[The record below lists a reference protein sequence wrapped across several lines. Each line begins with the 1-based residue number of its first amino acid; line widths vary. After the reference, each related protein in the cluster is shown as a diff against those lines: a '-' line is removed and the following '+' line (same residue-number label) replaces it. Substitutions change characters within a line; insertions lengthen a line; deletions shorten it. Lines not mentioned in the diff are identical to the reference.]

1 MRPMR
6 SAQALRGSNLFLAF
20 LGGLVALGPLSIDA
34 YMPVMPDM
42 ALHFN
47 VDMVAVNLTI
57 TAYVFGG
64 ALGQFFAGALSDH
77 IGRRPLGLIGLL
89 IFAAASLAV
98 AVAARIEQV
107 WTLRALQALGAGTA
121 SVICI
126 AQLRDIYRP
135 EEVGRK
141 IANVTLVMLVA
152 PMAAPMI
159 GAALAQLGWAS
170 VFHFLTIYGFLYLL
184 IYFFYVPE
192 TGVSERR
199 AVTLGS
205 LMNSYGAVLRHRVG
219 GRRIAQRVMLFSACG
234 AGIFMSYLTNAAYIY
249 MEHFQLSAFQFAAA
263 FGAGGLAI
271 IVGNRSAVR
280 LMGKFP
286 PARILRAANA
296 LHLGAILAALAG
308 ALLFPNSLSV
318 AISALLAIVG
328 VGGAIAPSASGYF
341 IGLFE
346 QDVGSAA
353 SLSATFVF
361 MVGAAF
367 GALAALLSGGGLAP
381 IFLVM
386 LAAGLLARWALP
398 RHAPSVADPPCPARP
413 QRRA

>member
-1 MRPMR
+1 MR
-6 SAQALRGSNLFLAF
+6 SAQALRGSNLFLVF

-42 ALHFN
+42 AAYFK

-57 TAYVFGG
+57 TAYIFGG

-77 IGRRPLGLIGLL
+77 LGRRPLGLVGLL
-89 IFAAASLAV
+89 IFTAASLAV
-98 AVAARIEQV
+98 TFAIRIEQV
-107 WTLRALQALGAGTA
+107 WALRVLQALGAGTA

-126 AQLRDIYRP
+126 AQVRDLYRP
-135 EEVGRK
+135 EEVARK

-159 GAALAQLGWAS
+159 GATLAQLGWAS
-170 VFHFLTIYGFLYLL
+170 VFHFLALYGFLYLL

-192 TGVSERR
+192 TGAGERR
-199 AVTLGS
+199 AVTLRS
-205 LMNSYGAVLRHRVG
+205 LNNSYLAVLRHQVG
-219 GRRIAQRVMLFSACG
+219 GRRIAQRIMVFSACTS
-234 AGIFMSYLTNAAYIY
+234 GIFLSYLTNAAFIY
-249 MEHFQLSAFQFAAA
+249 MQHFDLSEFQFAAA
-263 FGAGGLAI
+263 FAAGGLAI
-271 IVGNRSAVR
+271 MVGNRTAAK
-280 LMGKFP
+280 LMGRFP

-296 LHLGAILAALAG
+296 LHLGAILSALAG
-308 ALLFPNSLSV
+308 SLLFPNSLGV
-318 AISALLAIVG
+318 AMGALLAIVAI
-328 VGGAIAPSASGYF
+328 GGGIAPSASGYF

-346 QDVGSAA
+346 EDVGSAA
-353 SLSATFVF
+353 SLSSTFIF

-367 GALAALLSGGGLAP
+367 GALATLLSGGSLTP

-398 RHAPSVADPPCPARP
+398 PQAPDAG
-413 QRRA
+413 

>member
-1 MRPMR
+1 MR
-6 SAQALRGSNLFLAF
+6 SAQALRGSNWFLIF

-42 ALHFN
+42 ASHFQ

-57 TAYVFGG
+57 TAYIFGG

-77 IGRRPLGLIGLL
+77 LGRRPLGLVGLL
-89 IFAAASLAV
+89 IFTAASLAIAIV
-98 AVAARIEQV
+98 VRIELV
-107 WTLRALQALGAGTA
+107 WALRALQALGAGTA

-126 AQLRDIYRP
+126 AQLRDLYRP

-159 GAALAQLGWAS
+159 GAALARLGWAS
-170 VFHFLTIYGFLYLL
+170 VFYFLALYGFLYLL
-184 IYFFYVPE
+184 IYCFQIPE
-192 TGVSERR
+192 TAAGERR

-205 LMNSYGAVLRHRVG
+205 LASSYRAVLRHRLG
-219 GRRIAQRVMLFSACG
+219 GRRIAQRIMLFSAC
-234 AGIFMSYLTNAAYIY
+234 ASGIFLSYLTNAAYIY
-249 MEHFQLSAFQFAAA
+249 MQHFDLSEFQFALA

-271 IVGNRSAVR
+271 MAGNRTAAR

-286 PARILRAANA
+286 PVRILRAANA

-308 ALLFPNSLSV
+308 SLLFPGSLGV
-318 AISALLAIVG
+318 AIGTLLAIVAI
-328 VGGAIAPSASGYF
+328 GGGIAPSASGYF

-346 QDVGSAA
+346 QNVGSAA
-353 SLSATFVF
+353 SLSSTFIF
-361 MVGAAF
+361 MVGAMF
-367 GALAALLSGGGLAP
+367 GALAALLSGGSLTP

-398 RHAPSVADPPCPARP
+398 RLGPSAG
-413 QRRA
+413 